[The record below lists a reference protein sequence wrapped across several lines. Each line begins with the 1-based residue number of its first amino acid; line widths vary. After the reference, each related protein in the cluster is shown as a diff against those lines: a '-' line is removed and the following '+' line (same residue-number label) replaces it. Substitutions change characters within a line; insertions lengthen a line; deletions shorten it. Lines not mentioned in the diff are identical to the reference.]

1 MRMWHKILLGI
12 SIVLSAFILASA
24 AVFWLSV
31 IDQWR
36 KVTTTRV
43 DNSAV
48 PVGPQAGNVPSPRM
62 VAPVSPSRDAD
73 APRLVA
79 PAPTGDATSAGTTAP
94 VSRSRD
100 ADAPKVVA
108 PAPTGD
114 ATSAATTA
122 PVSRSRD
129 ADAPKLVA
137 PAPPGDAVSP
147 GLSATAVPP
156 EPSTQRPLPID
167 SPAVEEISSDL
178 LRIEDATTIQRRLAE
193 LGFLGSPLNGIWTP
207 RSRQALREFK
217 AANALPRDDVWDRQ
231 TKTRLFDSDAK
242 KMTGPRLAA
251 NEPNTDLDTSY
262 PPPPGTTLNPLNNA
276 EAVTLQKRL
285 AELGFFL
292 GKIDGVWGLAS
303 RNALQDFKTM
313 NGLTADDQW
322 DAVTEGALKAERPV
336 RAAETF
342 VGVWAEEA
350 ADCKPTNA
358 GGAPLRISVRQAE
371 KSGTVCKFGPA
382 LREGSTWGLQA
393 VCTGEGKTWN
403 ANVRLSVSG
412 DQLTWSSERGTD
424 SFVRCG
430 GL

>member
-1 MRMWHKILLGI
+1 MRMWQKILL
-12 SIVLSAFILASA
+12 SIATVLSAFILASA

-62 VAPVSPSRDAD
+62 VAPVS
-73 APRLVA
+73 
-79 PAPTGDATSAGTTAP
+79 
-94 VSRSRD
+94 
-100 ADAPKVVA
+100 
-108 PAPTGD
+108 
-114 ATSAATTA
+114 
-122 PVSRSRD
+122 RSRD
-129 ADAPKLVA
+129 ADAPKLVT
-137 PAPPGDAVSP
+137 PAPPGDATSP
-147 GLSATAVPP
+147 GISATVVTP

-167 SPAVEEISSDL
+167 SPIEEVSSDL
-178 LRIEDATTIQRRLAE
+178 LRIEDATTIQRRLAD

-262 PPPPGTTLNPLNNA
+262 PPPPDTTLNPLNNA

-322 DAVTEGALKAERPV
+322 DAITEGALKAERPV